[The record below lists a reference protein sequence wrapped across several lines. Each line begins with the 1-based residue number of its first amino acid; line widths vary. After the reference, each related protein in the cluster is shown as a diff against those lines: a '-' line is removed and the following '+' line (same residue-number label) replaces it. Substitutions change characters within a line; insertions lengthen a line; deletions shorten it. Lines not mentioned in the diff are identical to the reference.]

1 MSDEAQPT
9 PGERSDTQRRADDP
23 LRSVRAGVVPGRR
36 ILVYISFAV
45 LSVLVICGVA
55 VALFGLPRVFPA
67 LLVGVVVAVGLLVA
81 LFGRDVVV
89 LTDRAIY
96 RRTPW
101 AESRLEWDRVV
112 AGRFALDEKGRWSL
126 ALDLNG
132 GDEPHAELVLLN
144 IPPVEHPVANAYEHR
159 KCEQVTQI
167 RRILRHK
174 RIPVT
179 LLPEIAAALQEH
191 WKLAPA
197 AQ

>member
-1 MSDEAQPT
+1 MSDEGQPV
-9 PGERSDTQRRADDP
+9 PGERSDIAPPAENP
-23 LRSVRAGVVPGRR
+23 LRPVRAGVVPGRR
-36 ILVYISFAV
+36 TLAYASLAA
-45 LSVLVICGVA
+45 LTMLVICGLA
-55 VALFGLPRVFPA
+55 AALFGWPRIFPA
-67 LLVGVVVAVGLLVA
+67 SAVGAVVAIALLVA
-81 LFGRDVVV
+81 LFGRDAVV

-112 AGRFALDEKGRWSL
+112 AGRFALDERARWSL
-126 ALDLNG
+126 ALDLSG
-132 GDEPHAELVLLN
+132 GDEQHSELVLLN
-144 IPPVEHPVANAYEHR
+144 IPPVEHPVSNAYEQR
-159 KCEQVTQI
+159 KREQVADV

-179 LLPEIAAALQEH
+179 LLPEIATALHDH